1 MREGG
6 KREHTVLILGGGAA
20 GLFAA
25 ASMKPPGGGAL
36 VFNTPEPGRKLL
48 RTGGGRCNLTG
59 EGEVKNYLRRYGKRG
74 KELRRLLYSFPPG
87 AVRDFFGNLG
97 VETQEDEAGRVLP
110 RDGKASSVLEALVR
124 QARSNGFRF
133 YPSFQVRE
141 IRREEEGYALLA
153 EDGRSLW
160 GSRLLVAAGG
170 ASWPETGSDGSLFP
184 ILEGLGLPLVPL
196 RPALASIQVEGY
208 PFSSLAG
215 ITLKEAEGRLGP
227 GEARG
232 SLLLTHRGFSG
243 PLALNLSRYGEKG
256 AVFTLSYL
264 GKGNREL
271 LLASLKE
278 GKSRGGLLRRLLE
291 EVLGT
296 MAPGLPRRFLE
307 AQWQRQGLLP
317 DLPAGAAS
325 RKDLE
330 GLADRF
336 ARDAFLFQGTSG
348 FHQAMATA
356 GGVALAGVDMKT
368 MEARG
373 LPGFYLAGEVLDVD
387 GDTGGYNLQ
396 FAWSSAHQAAA
407 SIMDSFGYGALD
419 MKKGAGTWQQ
429 D

>member
-1 MREGG
+1 MREGER
-6 KREHTVLILGGGAA
+6 REHTVLILGGGAA

-36 VFNTPEPGRKLL
+36 VFNTMDPGRKLL

-59 EGEVKNYLRRYGKRG
+59 EGAVKNYLQRYGSRG
-74 KELRRLLYSFPPG
+74 KEIRKLLYSFPPE
-87 AVRDFFGNLG
+87 AVRDFFRNLG

-133 YPSFQVRE
+133 YPAFQVRE
-141 IRREEEGYALLA
+141 IRREEEGYALLG
-153 EDGRSLW
+153 EEGGILQ
-160 GSRLLVAAGG
+160 GSRLLVASGG

-196 RPALASIQVEGY
+196 RPALAPVQVEGY
-208 PFSSLAG
+208 PFASLAG
-215 ITLKEAEGRLGP
+215 ITLKNAGGRLGK

-264 GKGNREL
+264 EKGNREL
-271 LLASLKE
+271 LLDALKA
-278 GKSRGGLLRRLLE
+278 GKARNGLLRRLLE

-307 AQWQRQGLLP
+307 MQWQRQGLPP
-317 DLPAGAAS
+317 DQLAASAS
-325 RKDLE
+325 RKELE

-336 ARDAFLFQGTSG
+336 ARDAFPFRGTSG
-348 FHQAMATA
+348 FLQAMATA
-356 GGVALAGVDMKT
+356 GGVDLSGVDLKT

-373 LPGFYLAGEVLDVD
+373 LPGLYLAGEVLDVD

-407 SIMDSFGYGALD
+407 SIMKSLA
-419 MKKGAGTWQQ
+419 GAGKDQKEGAGAW
-429 D
+429 